1 MTLRFTNRLLLTTHI
16 QTTSRFEYLRQF
28 TPRTQHQVRQVKHQV
43 TPRAQGQEKRQFMLS
58 HTKRNANLCQVT
70 PRAQRQE
77 KRQFMPSA
85 QHQEKY
91 QELNAKRNA
100 NLCQVTPRETPIYAK
115 LHQELNTNRNDNLR
129 QEPNTILRQEFNDKY
144 QLEPTGLTRLL
155 HRPITRHDVTQPLP
169 DSLPKGS
176 YHCPPHYRSIYLSGK
191 PTNTS
196 E

>member
-28 TPRTQHQVRQVKHQV
+28 TTRTHHQVRQVKHQV
-43 TPRAQGQEKRQFMLS
+43 TPRAQPQEKRQFMLS
-58 HTKRNANLCQVT
+58 YTKKNANLRQVTPRAQPPKRNANLCLVT
-70 PRAQRQE
+70 QRETPIYAKLQ
-77 KRQFMPSA
+77 
-85 QHQEKY
+85 

-115 LHQELNTNRNDNLR
+115 LHQGLNTNRNDNLR

-155 HRPITRHDVTQPLP
+155 HGPITRHDVTRPLP

-176 YHCPPHYRSIYLSGK
+176 YHCPPHYRSIY
-191 PTNTS
+191 
-196 E
+196 